1 VRLSPDGRLIVY
13 IAGLGQR
20 PPQPAVTTHAAD
32 GAAFTIAP
40 GHHPCWLD
48 DRAVVYC
55 PQTDGA
61 VQAFG
66 AAIPAIPAG
75 NTLTAGGGIFAV
87 HRTDPRRVLLST
99 GRVIPGATDPVLSR
113 DGVWLAYLLP
123 DLPISQA
130 TLVVERAQT
139 GTDRRTL
146 YVGAPARP
154 RFSHTGTSLC
164 WEGGGGQIYGVAD
177 VANPQA
183 PVTLLSRPADRLY
196 HPVPCWHP
204 GLGLLFV
211 LAVQDHGATGKVV
224 LMTWESCHAQAP
236 MGRWLTTSTGSAYDH
251 DIAPDGPSG
260 VLACYLSP
268 EGLLKRLLVDL
279 SVGYAPIAL
288 PPVPEPP
295 TPDPNRWTVV
305 PHGTLVTGALRV
317 LLGDH
322 PNQQGDIICLN
333 KNTHPEAE
341 WRRVAGGRLLHWAD
355 ASRFPGDRGWW
366 IEPAPLWAWNSFAS
380 GDSAATENAR
390 LIDFHNGTTNRWRQT
405 NTLYGVVGGGVMI
418 QFDPRF
424 PGQYTDMAKQ
434 GTPQW
439 APAGYEKQWVLPDGS
454 AKWQYIVTPLAAK
467 GRIPW
472 GDPSMDVVI
481 QEAENGP
488 RTGPATPQPFIP
500 CPRPLTTTPAP
511 QPNPTDPPK
520 PPPMPDPKPDLRGIP
535 RDQIALMADAID
547 LYLRENPR
555 LGLGDGLLTPD
566 AGDRPLSHALDAVYA
581 YLLSE
586 CLGAF
591 QAGGPLP
598 GDAAGYDQRRDA
610 ALAHTFHVIE
620 QERGTGPKPKPQ
632 PGPAAAKPIGVSGRD
647 FITP

>member
-1 VRLSPDGRLIVY
+1 VRLVPLGPASGKFTDIV
-13 IAGLGQR
+13 ADPLGWLVCYQDE
-20 PPQPAVTTHAAD
+20 AD
-32 GAAFTIAP
+32 GAIVLVQLHPNGDRRVPDVRIEAGGGNAFPVLCVEGRDSWLAFRHGLSLHGILRNLTTGRWYDLGIVHGNSPIAF
-40 GHHPCWLD
+40 GAGFC
-48 DRAVVYC
+48 AY
-55 PQTDGA
+55 QATAGYA
-61 VQAFG
+61 VQARSLPMPDHVVRSSHVG
-66 AAIPAIPAG
+66 RPTGLAG
-75 NTLTAGGGIFAV
+75 NTADGPILVDDLRASVPGMANPRTAGGCTVGENTDDGQSRNIARLEDGREVVLWAGLDSFTPHIAFA
-87 HRTDPRRVLLST
+87 S
-99 GRVIPGATDPVLSR
+99 
-113 DGVWLAYLLP
+113 GVWAV
-123 DLPISQA
+123 A
-130 TLVVERAQT
+130 TW
-139 GTDRRTL
+139 
-146 YVGAPARP
+146 GAP
-154 RFSHTGTSLC
+154 TG
-164 WEGGGGQIYGVAD
+164 VRMA
-177 VANPQA
+177 
-183 PVTLLSRPADRLY
+183 LLEPAD
-196 HPVPCWHP
+196 
-204 GLGLLFV
+204 F
-211 LAVQDHGATGKVV
+211 A
-224 LMTWESCHAQAP
+224 AP
-236 MGRWLTTSTGSAYDH
+236 KP
-251 DIAPDGPSG
+251 PDP
-260 VLACYLSP
+260 
-268 EGLLKRLLVDL
+268 K
-279 SVGYAPIAL
+279 
-288 PPVPEPP
+288 PEPP
-295 TPDPNRWTVV
+295 APDPNRWTVV

-341 WRRVAGGRLLHWAD
+341 WRKRVAGRLYHWAD

-366 IEPAPLWAWNSFAS
+366 IEPAPLWVVDAFAS
-380 GDSAATENAR
+380 GSEFDTENAT
-390 LIDFHNGTTNRWRQT
+390 LVDFHNNTTNRWRQT
-405 NTLYGVVGGGVMI
+405 NTLYGTVGGGVLV

-424 PGQYTDMAKQ
+424 PGQYTDMSKQ
-434 GTPQW
+434 GTPAW

-481 QEAENGP
+481 QKAENGP

-511 QPNPTDPPK
+511 QPNPTDPPE
-520 PPPMPDPKPDLRGIP
+520 PPPMPDTKPDLRGIP

-581 YLLSE
+581 YLLAE